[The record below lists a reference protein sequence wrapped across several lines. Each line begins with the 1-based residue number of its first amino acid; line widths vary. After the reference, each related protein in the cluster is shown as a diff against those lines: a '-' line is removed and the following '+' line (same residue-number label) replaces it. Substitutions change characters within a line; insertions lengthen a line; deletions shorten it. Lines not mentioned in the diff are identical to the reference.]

1 MLNTENTSF
10 LQQIED
16 TFQTNLFGA
25 VGLCKYI
32 IPHMME
38 RKWGRI
44 IGATSIATSLHEQ
57 GVSCYSASKAGLESL
72 VKGIAIEYGRFGITA
87 NSLSLSHFNAGLIN
101 SVKKE
106 VVDSKVKTTAR
117 RRSVNENDIL
127 SAVDFLCKND
137 FITGETLRLHGGL

>member
-1 MLNTENTSF
+1 
-10 LQQIED
+10 
-16 TFQTNLFGA
+16 
-25 VGLCKYI
+25 
-32 IPHMME
+32 ME